1 MKPNRCDRKETM
13 ITKAPLP
20 ADAIPSAGAPAILQA
35 YLQFTHLK
43 QLYRQGWLL
52 RGIPT
57 ERCES
62 VAEHSFGVAML
73 AMLLAPRD
81 LDPLKTLQM
90 ALIHDLGEVY
100 AGDIVPGAGISPQEK
115 HRLEQASVEQIF
127 AALPEAQ
134 HYRELWLEFERG
146 SRPEAR
152 FVRQIDR
159 LEMAFQALVYEGQ
172 GDADLVDFYRS
183 AAGAINS
190 PDLRALLAQAED
202 HRPKRG
208 G

>member
-1 MKPNRCDRKETM
+1 M

-20 ADAIPSAGAPAILQA
+20 TAVLPGAGAPPALQA
-35 YLQFTHLK
+35 YLQFAHLK

-52 RGIPT
+52 RGIPA

-62 VAEHSFGVAML
+62 VAEHTFGAAL
-73 AMLLAPRD
+73 LTMLLAPRD

-115 HRLEQASVEQIF
+115 HRLEQAGVEKIF
-127 AALPEAQ
+127 AALPEGAR
-134 HYRELWLEFERG
+134 YRALWLEFEQG
-146 SRPEAR
+146 STPEAR

-159 LEMAFQALVYEGQ
+159 LEMAFQALIYEGQ
-172 GDADLVDFYRS
+172 GQADLADFYRS
-183 AAGAINS
+183 AAAAIDS

-202 HRPKRG
+202 LRPKRES
-208 G
+208 